1 MMLQLMELIT
11 VTPSDWLGDTAIHWQ
26 VSQLVQAAGFDHGTL
41 FAQNAAAI
49 QSVDIMA
56 DFQKAW
62 TNFIQSGQVWAL
74 GIGLVLGW
82 ILHSFIGS

>member
-1 MMLQLMELIT
+1 MLQIMELAT
-11 VTPSDWLGDTAIHWQ
+11 VAPSDWLVDTSIHWQ
-26 VSQLVQAAGFDHGTL
+26 ISHLFHSSVFEHGTVL
-41 FAQNAAAI
+41 AQNASAI

-62 TNFIQSGQVWAL
+62 TNFIKSGQVWAL